1 MAEDQELENEPREEP
16 VNDAGGPS
24 EAVFDEDLTELEGS
38 PLVETPINSLGTKSM
53 EFLYDLELPISV
65 ELARKDLELQDIINL
80 GEGSIVEFDKLAG
93 ENVDVLVNNKKIA
106 EGEVVVID
114 ERFGVR
120 ILNLVNPAERLKGI
134 ENGVGS

>member
-1 MAEDQELENEPREEP
+1 MAEDQELENEPKKESAADE
-16 VNDAGGPS
+16 GQLS
-24 EAVFDEDLTELEGS
+24 ESVFDEDLTELEAS
-38 PLVETPINSLGTKSM
+38 PLDEAHENVLGTNSL
-53 EFLYDLELPISV
+53 EFLYDLELPITV
-65 ELARKDLELQDIINL
+65 ELARKELELQDIINL

-120 ILNLVNPAERLKGI
+120 IINLINPAERIKGLEHGI
-134 ENGVGS
+134 